1 MPCAADCTGAPL
13 IVLAG
18 AVHRITDRQGESGT
32 ADLVENLREQ
42 ARLEQLIDGVKPPVP
57 NDWPEAGDGRP
68 LPSHRLLLTPFR
80 YPPLESGSRF
90 GRAHQRHLFY
100 GARALETA
108 LAERAFHALRP
119 IEDSPLPLG
128 ARIQRQ
134 QSAFAVQ
141 FTAERGLALQE
152 HLTPEALAG
161 ITNPCSY
168 AASQRCGDA
177 MRERGVQ
184 AFEAPSARSPHTPPV
199 VGVMTPYAFSS
210 TPMDLQDWTLEISA
224 DGVTAVCFGGGLTAH
239 FTREQFLVTGR
250 WPKPTAA

>member
-1 MPCAADCTGAPL
+1 MPCAADCTRAPL
-13 IVLAG
+13 IRLTG

-57 NDWPEAGDGRP
+57 SDWPEAGDGRP

-100 GARALETA
+100 GAQALETA
-108 LAERAFHALRP
+108 LAERAFHALRL
-119 IEDSPLPLG
+119 IEDSPLPPG
-128 ARIQRQ
+128 RRIQRQ

-141 FTAERGLALQE
+141 ISAERGLTLQD
-152 HLTPEALAG
+152 HLTPEALAE

-168 AASQRCGDA
+168 GASQRCGDA
-177 MRERGVQ
+177 MRERRIQ
-184 AFEAPSARSPHTPPV
+184 AFEVPSARSPHTPPV

-210 TPMDLQDWTLEISA
+210 TPMDLQDWTLEITA
-224 DGVTAVCFGGGLTAH
+224 GGVTAVCFGGGLTAH
-239 FTREQFLVTGR
+239 FSREQFLVAGG

>member
-1 MPCAADCTGAPL
+1 MPYAADCTDAPL
-13 IVLAG
+13 IRLAG

-32 ADLVENLREQ
+32 AELVENVREQ

-57 NDWPEAGDGRP
+57 SDWPEAGDGRP

-119 IEDSPLPLG
+119 IEDSPLPSG

-134 QSAFAVQ
+134 QSAFTVQ
-141 FTAERGLALQE
+141 ISAERGLTLQD
-152 HLTPEALAG
+152 HLTPEALAC

-168 AASQRCGDA
+168 ADSQRCGDA
-177 MRERGVQ
+177 MRERRVQ
-184 AFEAPSARSPHTPPV
+184 AFESPSARSPDTPPV
-199 VGVMTPYAFSS
+199 VGVLTPDAFCS
-210 TPMDLQDWTLEISA
+210 TPMDLQDWILEITA
-224 DGVTAVCFGGGLTAH
+224 GGVTAVCFGGGLTAH
-239 FTREQFLVTGR
+239 FSREQFLVAGR